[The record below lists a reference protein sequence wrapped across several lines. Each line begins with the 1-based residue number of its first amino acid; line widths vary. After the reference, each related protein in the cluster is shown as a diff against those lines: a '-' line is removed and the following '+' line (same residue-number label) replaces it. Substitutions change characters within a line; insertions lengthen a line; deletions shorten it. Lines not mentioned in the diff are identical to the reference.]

1 MERNKT
7 NKEMKKVNFTNIAE
21 NTLTNVVD
29 NNKVSAEFVQALKEA
44 FLMFPT
50 KTNMSFKQSNSGQLI
65 ISVTVT
71 YSNGTKQHLE
81 GAGDTELISAIHNGM
96 AKIIDDLS
104 AYKAEEHEV
113 EIANNG
119 ENLVL
124 ELFKQYIK
132 SPIRGYIETD
142 WYTNKG
148 ERYRCMRFTSTFNGN
163 VKFCLKAT
171 DEVNNLISE
180 ACKPEWMKRAETE
193 KASDKSEEVA

>member
-1 MERNKT
+1 
-7 NKEMKKVNFTNIAE
+7 MKKIKFPEVLNNEVE
-21 NTLTNVVD
+21 NT
-29 NNKVSAEFVQALKEA
+29 KVNAAFVQALKEA

-50 KTNMSFKQSNSGQLI
+50 KTNMSFKQPNTGQLI

-81 GAGDTELISAIHNGM
+81 GAGDTELISAIHKGM
-96 AKIIDDLS
+96 AKIINDLS

-132 SPIRGYIETD
+132 SPMRGYIETD
-142 WYTNKG
+142 WYNNKR
-148 ERYRCMRFTSTFNGN
+148 EQYRCMRFTSTFNGN
-163 VKFCLKAT
+163 VRFCLKAT
-171 DEVNNLISE
+171 DEVNNLIHE
-180 ACKPEWMKRAETE
+180 ACKPEWMDKAKQETTE
-193 KASDKSEEVA
+193 QNEVA

>member
-1 MERNKT
+1 
-7 NKEMKKVNFTNIAE
+7 MKKLNFTNIAE

-50 KTNMSFKQSNSGQLI
+50 KTNMSFKQSNTGQLI

-71 YSNGTKQHLE
+71 YHNGTKQHLE

-104 AYKAEEHEV
+104 AYKAEEHEI
-113 EIANNG
+113 EIANDE

-142 WYTNKG
+142 WYSNKG

-163 VKFCLKAT
+163 VRFCLKAT
-171 DEVNNLISE
+171 DEVNSLIHE
-180 ACKPEWMKRAETE
+180 ACKPEWMDKAKQETTE
-193 KASDKSEEVA
+193 QNEVA

>member
-1 MERNKT
+1 
-7 NKEMKKVNFTNIAE
+7 MKKVNFTNITE
-21 NTLTNVVD
+21 DTLTNVVD
-29 NNKVSAEFVQALKEA
+29 NNKVNAEFVQALKEA

-50 KTNMSFKQSNSGQLI
+50 KTNMSFKQSNTGQLI

-142 WYTNKG
+142 WYSNKE

-163 VKFCLKAT
+163 VRFCLKAT
-171 DEVNNLISE
+171 DEVNSLIHE
-180 ACKPEWMKRAETE
+180 VCKPEWMDKVKE
-193 KASDKSEEVA
+193 KAEQNEVA

>member
-1 MERNKT
+1 
-7 NKEMKKVNFTNIAE
+7 
-21 NTLTNVVD
+21 
-29 NNKVSAEFVQALKEA
+29 
-44 FLMFPT
+44 
-50 KTNMSFKQSNSGQLI
+50 
-65 ISVTVT
+65 
-71 YSNGTKQHLE
+71 
-81 GAGDTELISAIHNGM
+81 M

-142 WYTNKG
+142 WYSNKE

-163 VKFCLKAT
+163 VRFCLKAT
-171 DEVNNLISE
+171 DEVNNLIHE
-180 ACKPEWMKRAETE
+180 VCKPEWMDKVKE
-193 KASDKSEEVA
+193 KAEQNEVA

>member
-1 MERNKT
+1 MERSKT
-7 NKEMKKVNFTNIAE
+7 SKDMKKVNFTNIAE

-50 KTNMSFKQSNSGQLI
+50 KTNMSFKQSNTGQLI

-81 GAGDTELISAIHNGM
+81 GTGDTKLISAIHKGM

-142 WYTNKG
+142 WYSNKG

-163 VKFCLKAT
+163 VRFCLKAT
-171 DEVNNLISE
+171 DEVNNLIHE
-180 ACKPEWMKRAETE
+180 ACKPEWMDKAKQETTE
-193 KASDKSEEVA
+193 QNEVA